1 MCKKHKNTY
10 FIHLLCVN
18 MTDSQRF
25 EYELNMVKLDD
36 YKFIVDFNEDSI
48 KDLLMDESEDIP
60 GGEGKGPTAS
70 MLLAAAIGNCLSA
83 SLYFCLTKKKN
94 TVNELKTK
102 VIVFRERNKEG
113 FWRISEAK
121 VIITPDIEN
130 AEDSSVQRCI
140 EIFRKY
146 CVVSSSIEEGI
157 KIDVTVDK

>member
-1 MCKKHKNTY
+1 MA
-10 FIHLLCVN
+10 
-18 MTDSQRF
+18 DSQRF

-48 KDLLMDESEDIP
+48 ADLLMDESEDVP
-60 GGEGKGPTAS
+60 GGKGKGPTAS
-70 MLLAAAIGNCLSA
+70 MLLAASIGNCLSA

-94 TVNELKTK
+94 KVNELKTK
-102 VIVFRERNKEG
+102 VIIFRERNKEG
-113 FWRISEAK
+113 FWKISVAN

-130 AEDSSVQRCI
+130 AEDSSVQQCI

-157 KIDVTVDK
+157 KINVTIDK

>member
-1 MCKKHKNTY
+1 
-10 FIHLLCVN
+10 

-48 KDLLMDESEDIP
+48 TDLLMDESVDIL

-102 VIVFRERNKEG
+102 VIIFRERNKEG
-113 FWRISEAK
+113 FWNISEAN
-121 VIITPDIEN
+121 VTITPDIEN
-130 AEDSSVQRCI
+130 TEDVSVQRCI

-146 CVVSSSIEEGI
+146 CIVSSSIEKGI
-157 KIDVTVDK
+157 KINVTVKK